1 MADEQNSFQEE
12 VISYDALL
20 EMIEHHSPRAANT
33 RIVAIDGPGG
43 AGKTTLASALCDK
56 LINVDVVHLDDF
68 ASWDNPL
75 NWWPRVLEQVLEP
88 LSLGQSV
95 HYQRYDWVKRRLD
108 NWIDLDPL
116 DILILEGVSASRVA
130 FRPYLTFAIWIQT
143 PLDICLERGVKRDG
157 EEVRQQWIEGMD
169 AENEYVREERPIEYA
184 NLIVSGMPKTF
195 HERTKELVRLR
206 PAANAR

>member
-108 NWIDLDPL
+108 DWIDLDPL

-130 FRPYLTFAIWIQT
+130 FRRYLTFAIWIQT

-169 AENEYVREERPIEYA
+169 AENEYVREERPFEYA
-184 NLIVSGMPKTF
+184 DLIVSGMPKTF

-206 PAANAR
+206 PATNAR